1 MAEPTRIRAQ
11 SSGSSAQVRILMSHD
26 MESGQ
31 RRDAS
36 GRLVPAW
43 HVQEVTVAHN
53 GRPVLT
59 AEWGPGVSKNPY
71 LQFNVRGARA
81 GDRIAVTWL
90 DNRGATRT
98 DEATVT

>member
-1 MAEPTRIRAQ
+1 MADPTRIRAQ
-11 SSGSSAQVRILMSHD
+11 SMGGSAQVRILMSHE

-43 HVQEVTVAHN
+43 HVQEVSVSHN

-71 LQFNVRGARA
+71 LQFNVRGARP

>member
-1 MAEPTRIRAQ
+1 MSEPTRIRAQ
-11 SSGSSAQVRILMSHD
+11 AVGGNAQVRILMSHE

-31 RRDAS
+31 RRDAA

-43 HVQEVTVAHN
+43 HIQEVSITHN
-53 GRPVLT
+53 ARPVLT

-71 LQFNVRGARA
+71 LQCVVRGAKA
-81 GDRIAVTWL
+81 GDRIAVTWR

-98 DEATVT
+98 DEATVA